1 MSEITIVCWLWKG
14 ATTKH
19 APSYGPAHVHRL
31 RDQLAKHCTF
41 NYRLVCITDDPTDIE
56 VETYPLWEDK
66 KEMGGCYRRLKLFH
80 HSSLD
85 IGERILSMDLDCQV
99 TGDLKQI
106 VRREEPAVFWKSFT
120 SRTVVNGSM
129 WLCTPGC
136 HDELWD
142 KLPPNARKIT
152 EDRRLSGS
160 DQAWIVYKLGQ
171 MIPHWTGRD
180 GVLALKRDC
189 RRRVKRPPPHAK
201 VIYFPGTPKPWD
213 RDAQRWWPWVVGME
227 KHDAAE

>member
-1 MSEITIVCWLWKG
+1 MSELTICVWLWKG

-19 APSYGPAHVHRL
+19 APSYGPEHVHRL

-41 NYRLVCITDDPTDIE
+41 PYRFVCITDDPTGLE
-56 VETYPLWEDK
+56 VDTYPLWEDK

-80 HSSLD
+80 HSALD

-120 SRTVVNGSM
+120 SRTVINGSM

-160 DQAWIVYKLGQ
+160 DQAWIAYKLGQ
-171 MIPHWTGRD
+171 MVPHWTGRD

-189 RRRVKRPPPHAK
+189 RKKIKRPPPHAK
-201 VIYFPGTPKPWD
+201 VIFAPGLPKPWD
-213 RDAQRWWPWVVGME
+213 REGQRWWPWLEGLNGKE
-227 KHDAAE
+227 AA

>member
-1 MSEITIVCWLWKG
+1 MPKITIVTFLWKG

-19 APSYGPAHVHRL
+19 APAYSAVHVHRL

-41 NYRLVCITDDPTDIE
+41 EYEFKCITDMAEGLE
-56 VETYPLWEDK
+56 VDTYPLWEDR

-85 IGERILSMDLDCQV
+85 IGQRILSLDLDCQV
-99 TGDLKQI
+99 IGDLKPL

-120 SRTVVNGSM
+120 SRTIINGSM

-136 HDELWD
+136 HDSLWD
-142 KLPPNARKIT
+142 KLPDNARQIT
-152 EDRRLSGS
+152 DNRRLSGS
-160 DQAWIVYKLGQ
+160 DQAWIMYNLGQ
-171 MIPHWTGRD
+171 QIPSWTARD

-189 RRRVKRPPPHAK
+189 RKKINRPPPHGRI
-201 VIYFPGTPKPWD
+201 VMFPGAPKPWD
-213 RDAQRWWPWVVGME
+213 SMAKRFWPWVVG
-227 KHDAAE
+227 A